1 MSSAT
6 TTVLSIPELL
16 QNILTHLSV
25 PDLLLTAPL
34 VSRTW
39 QHAILSSPLLQQQLF
54 LAPAPATTPRTVN
67 PLLAAKFPALF
78 DNPHFGK
85 RYDMPSSTQRAYAPF
100 RYMMNRYMRRYVV
113 KMEEVWEMECF
124 AGEGAREVYFYPGAS
139 WRKMLVVQPPVSAT
153 EPRDGVEAYGLAKE
167 DLTMGTLFE
176 ELVQV
181 IRADARA
188 SVEPA
193 VVRNSRWKQGREIV
207 LDWGEPMASVTPV
220 FREFFYSR
228 WEREEKMSRLSTGGR
243 FNRSNAGS
251 STHHDTLL

>member
-16 QNILTHLSV
+16 QNILSHL
-25 PDLLLTAPL
+25 PFLTLLASAPL
-34 VSRTW
+34 VSHTW
-39 QHAILSSPLLQQQLF
+39 HDAILSSPLLQQQLF
-54 LAPAPATTPRTVN
+54 LGPAPITTPRTVN
-67 PLLAAKFPALF
+67 PLLATKFPALF
-78 DNPHFGK
+78 DNPHFAK

-124 AGEGAREVYFYPGAS
+124 ASDEAKKAFFYPEAS
-139 WRKMLVVQPPVSAT
+139 WRRMLVVQPPVSAT
-153 EPRDGVEAYGLAKE
+153 GPHDGVEAGGVGEE
-167 DLTMGTLFE
+167 DLTMGTFFE

-181 IRADARA
+181 VRANARG

-228 WEREEKMSRLSTGGR
+228 WEREEKISRLSTKGPFNGR
-243 FNRSNAGS
+243 RMTDFDRS
-251 STHHDTLL
+251 

>member
-6 TTVLSIPELL
+6 STVLSIPELL
-16 QNILTHLSV
+16 QSILTHL
-25 PDLLLTAPL
+25 PIPELLLTVPL

-39 QHAILSSPLLQQQLF
+39 QHAILSSPILQQQLF
-54 LAPAPATTPRTVN
+54 LAPAPITTPRTVN

-85 RYDMPSSTQRAYAPF
+85 RYDMPSSTQKAYAPF

-124 AGEGAREVYFYPGAS
+124 ASEGAREVYFCPGAS
-139 WRKMLVVQPPVSAT
+139 WRRMLVVQPPVSAA
-153 EPRDGVEAYGLAKE
+153 EPRDGVEAGGVGKE
-167 DLTMGTLFE
+167 DLTMGALFE
-176 ELVQV
+176 EMVQV
-181 IRADARA
+181 IRANARA

-220 FREFFYSR
+220 FREFFHSR
-228 WEREEKMSRLSTGGR
+228 WEREEKLSRLSIEGR
-243 FNRSNAGS
+243 LNR
-251 STHHDTLL
+251 